1 MKVAKNWLRPI
12 WCMFKYNQSKL
23 ILKSVGPELRM
34 FIFRP
39 NNKLITLI
47 QDTRPN
53 EYLLTPEA
61 FMHVLW
67 HKD

>member
-1 MKVAKNWLRPI
+1 ML
-12 WCMFKYNQSKL
+12 
-23 ILKSVGPELRM
+23 
-34 FIFRP
+34 IFRP

-67 HKD
+67 HKDWQDNFLQQTNWNSCKEI